1 MHKASAIASY
11 LNSTIQGISDL
22 IIHTPSEP
30 SDAGPGSALWIKSFS
45 PATLELLAGLDG
57 VLIIHPPAEKPDILK
72 ALSEAAESNAL
83 LAAENPRLAFARM
96 LSRFFSG
103 LQAYVSDG
111 IDETARIDQSAQIG
125 ERVSIGAFCVIGP
138 HVTIGDDTV
147 LHPHV
152 TVYSHSRIG
161 KRCIINSGVRVGTRG
176 FGFVK
181 DENGDNIHFP
191 QVGTVIIEDDVE
203 VQANTTIARPGV
215 GVTRIERNAK
225 IDCLCHIGHNARIGP
240 RAIVTACSEIGAGV
254 VVGESAWVGPNSC
267 SLEGVNFGP
276 DSFTG
281 IGSVVLRDVPPGK
294 THVGSPAVPIDEMKA
309 IRAAIQEIMARQ
321 KTKGSE

>member
-1 MHKASAIASY
+1 MHRASDIASY
-11 LNSTIQGISDL
+11 LNSPIQGSSGL
-22 IIHTPSEP
+22 VIHTPSGP
-30 SDAGPGSALWIKSFS
+30 ADAGPGSALWIKSFS
-45 PATLELLAGLDG
+45 QAALELLTTLDG
-57 VLIIHPPAEKPDILK
+57 VLIIHPPSEKPEILK
-72 ALSEAAESNAL
+72 ALAEAAESNAL

-96 LSRFFSG
+96 LDRFFSE
-103 LQAYVSDG
+103 LQAYVPYG
-111 IDETARIDQSAQIG
+111 IDQTARIDQSAQIG

-152 TVYSHSRIG
+152 VVYSHSQIG
-161 KRCIINSGVRVGTRG
+161 KRCVINSGVRVGARG

-191 QVGTVIIEDDVE
+191 QVGKVIIEDDVE

-215 GVTRIERNAK
+215 GVTMIERNAK
-225 IDCLCHIGHNARIGP
+225 IDCLCHIGHNSRIGS
-240 RAIVTACSEIGAGV
+240 RAIITACSEIGAGV

-267 SLEGVNFGP
+267 SLEGVRFGRN
-276 DSFTG
+276 SFTG
-281 IGSVVLRDVPPGK
+281 IGSVVLKDVPAGK

-309 IRAAIQEIMARQ
+309 SRAAIQKIMAQQ
-321 KTKGSE
+321 KAKDSK